1 MALAPQPQALT
12 RSAEDYLKAIY
23 TLSADGAAAATSEIA
38 SRLAISPPSVSGMLR
53 RLAEGG
59 LIRHAPYRG
68 VELTEAGRRL
78 ALRVVR
84 RHRIIEAF
92 LVAQLG
98 LSWDEVHHEA
108 ERLEHA
114 ASDLVVER
122 MAAALGH
129 PEFDPHG
136 DPIPAADG
144 SLPSRPATA
153 LTEVKPGDT
162 VTVHRVLTGDAARLR
177 FLASLGLTPG
187 ASVTVVERQPF
198 QGVLRLQVDAR
209 EQVVGHALAA
219 QLLCEHRGG
228 ADA

>member
-1 MALAPQPQALT
+1 MTLAHPPQALT

-23 TLSADGAAAATSEIA
+23 ALSADGAAAATSEIA
-38 SRLAISPPSVSGMLR
+38 ARLAISPPSVSGMLR
-53 RLAEGG
+53 RLADGG

-68 VELTEAGRRL
+68 VELTEAGRQL

-84 RHRIIEAF
+84 RHRIIEAY

-122 MAAALGH
+122 MAAVLGH

-153 LTEVKPGDT
+153 LTEVPPGHT
-162 VTVHRVLTGDAARLR
+162 VTVHRVLAGDAERLR

-187 ASVTVVERQPF
+187 ATVTVVERQPF
-198 QGVLRLQVDAR
+198 QGALRLQVDAR
-209 EQVVGHALAA
+209 EQVVGHALAS
-219 QLLCEHRGG
+219 QLLCEHGRG